1 MSRFAAMAE
10 RHYRQWFPEQVA
22 QMKDPEAFF
31 QGLEAEALDQI
42 VELTDSL
49 AGEAPPDEPFADRL
63 ARYSLARSNAE
74 AVVIR
79 EVLLPDPDPSFQSPQ
94 PPDPADQEL
103 ATALADFEEARQE
116 WLSLQR
122 QREES
127 PPSTE

>member
-1 MSRFAAMAE
+1 MSRFAGMAE

-42 VELTDSL
+42 VELTESL
-49 AGEAPPDEPFADRL
+49 AGTAPADEPFADRM

-79 EVLLPDPDPSFQSPQ
+79 EVLLPEPDPTPE
-94 PPDPADQEL
+94 PLDPADQEL

-116 WLSLQR
+116 LLSLQR
-122 QREES
+122 QQQEDS
-127 PPSTE
+127 PPTTE